1 MAVNY
6 RFAFILFILNDFV
19 LKSAVAFPNLLKSH
33 HRFLDWGQIALII
46 FSVLE
51 LSCHLLFLNLKQKQV
66 CNLSS
71 ECFFHPIFIW
81 VNQAI

>member
-6 RFAFILFILNDFV
+6 RFAFVLFILNDFV
-19 LKSAVAFPNLLKSH
+19 LKSAVAFPDLLKSH
-33 HRFLDWGQIALII
+33 HRLLDWGQIALII
-46 FSVLE
+46 LSVLE

-71 ECFFHPIFIW
+71 ERFFHPILIR